1 MFKQLKSNAN
11 LCQKLIVEGQQQPWM
26 VMAPVQL
33 LEYEKRLALLT
44 GRKAQFFPRV
54 ENWAVNNQTKLVLCQ
69 RKTADQAEVTDCSWR
84 QKVSRSLAI
93 AQN

>member
-1 MFKQLKSNAN
+1 MRQRTRDFMFKQLKSNAN
-11 LCQKLIVEGQQQPWM
+11 LCQKLRLWRDSNSPGM

-54 ENWAVNNQTKLVLCQ
+54 EN
-69 RKTADQAEVTDCSWR
+69 
-84 QKVSRSLAI
+84 
-93 AQN
+93 